1 MTVDIEKQT
10 TPFASEQ
17 RPLTIRQ
24 IEYFVTVVELGS
36 LTAAAAKNEI
46 TVQGI
51 SQSMADLER
60 ETGVRLLTRC
70 KAGSS
75 PTALGAEF
83 YAKAKE
89 LLVHYAELDSFAHS
103 FARSATQ

>member
-1 MTVDIEKQT
+1 MTVSIEKRPA
-10 TPFASEQ
+10 PFASVQ
-17 RPLTIRQ
+17 KPLTIRQ

-36 LTAAAAKNEI
+36 LTAAAEKNDI

-51 SQSMADLER
+51 SQAMADLER

-70 KAGSS
+70 KAGST

-89 LLVHYAELDSFAHS
+89 LLVHYAELDSFA
-103 FARSATQ
+103 RSCGRGCER